1 MDSSMWNTVF
11 GVVQNM
17 MISLF
22 GFFFSVMGAAVETL
36 LALIFLAALFR
47 LVIRPLLGYAIDL
60 QLSDVRR
67 DMRAK
72 HKFNRVGKQKAI
84 SRKYTDQ
91 VIKENSRR

>member
-1 MDSSMWNTVF
+1 MSSELWSSVF
-11 GVVQNM
+11 SSVQSM

-72 HKFNRVGKQKAI
+72 HRFNSVGKQKPI
-84 SRKYTDQ
+84 SLSYTKQ
-91 VIKENSRR
+91 TIKENSRR

>member
-1 MDSSMWNTVF
+1 MSSELWSSVF
-11 GVVQNM
+11 SSVQSM

-47 LVIRPLLGYAIDL
+47 LVVRPLLGYAIDL

-72 HKFNRVGKQKAI
+72 HRFNRIGKQKSI

-91 VIKENSRR
+91 VIKDNSRR